1 MKVIQLKT
9 VGDGNSFK
17 SLKSVTIYAKI
28 SHKNIKIVAYVI
40 DSELPLLNKKEM
52 KMAKAKKD
60 FDNDIINIYRQDI
73 KISFTASGHY
83 FIPIS

>member
-1 MKVIQLKT
+1 MKVIQVKT

-17 SLKSVTIYAKI
+17 SLKSVTIHAKI
-28 SHKNIKIVAYVI
+28 GHKNIKIVAYVI

>member
-1 MKVIQLKT
+1 MKVIQLKN
-9 VGDGNSFK
+9 VKDGNSFK
-17 SLKSVTIYAKI
+17 SLKSATIHAKI
-28 SHKNIKIVAYVI
+28 GHKNIKIVANVI

-60 FDNDIINIYRQDI
+60 FDNDINIYRQDI